1 MGLIAQTSFITQK
14 KSTQTDGSV
23 SASIDGGDVSTVD
36 YNLSVIDSHAS
47 EALPPEELPFLD
59 GNRKLPAVVQKTDTD
74 KSVGGDSTEL
84 YNDVTVNK
92 KNLIW
97 KDDEAISRRKNES
110 RLKLNKP
117 ITKSRNVT
125 LHSDTPKRSLRNR
138 EFDI

>member
-1 MGLIAQTSFITQK
+1 M
-14 KSTQTDGSV
+14 
-23 SASIDGGDVSTVD
+23 
-36 YNLSVIDSHAS
+36 IDSHAS

-125 LHSDTPKRSLRNR
+125 LRSHTHKHSL
-138 EFDI
+138 